1 MRSQSWLCIMPNADI
16 QVGWTSQ
23 QIPGI
28 WSIPMWRK
36 RWSCMKLFHLILGF
50 FQSKRDILVLGELFE
65 SRRIHIEELGKLE
78 TCVRSVQEMRHFVRY
93 PCSGRERWCGRTC
106 SQMLWHVCILWAGS
120 TTVFVGLGT
129 YRGGDSEAK
138 DLKEGDPSLRAG
150 HSLNGDARDAQV
162 AGWGPEIGVTKYLL
176 KKLRIPHFLPDLRQ
190 LSSSCGWWRRIRL

>member
-1 MRSQSWLCIMPNADI
+1 MPNADI

-36 RWSCMKLFHLILGF
+36 RWSCMNLFHLILGF
-50 FQSKRDILVLGELFE
+50 PVKTAYPGLGESSASL
-65 SRRIHIEELGKLE
+65 RP
-78 TCVRSVQEMRHFVRY
+78 V
-93 PCSGRERWCGRTC
+93 

-138 DLKEGDPSLRAG
+138 DLKEGDPSLRAS

-162 AGWGPEIGVTKYLL
+162 VGWGPEIGVTKYLL
-176 KKLRIPHFLPDLRQ
+176 KKLRIPHFLPYLRQ